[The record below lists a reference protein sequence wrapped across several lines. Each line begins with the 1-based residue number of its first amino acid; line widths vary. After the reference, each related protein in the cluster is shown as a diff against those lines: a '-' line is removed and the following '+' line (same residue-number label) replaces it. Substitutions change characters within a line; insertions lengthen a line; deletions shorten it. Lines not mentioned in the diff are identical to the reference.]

1 MGKVLECLGG
11 GLLSHNEHERDTM
24 LCAMWL
30 GTSETVDRS
39 TRGVPRDEGS
49 CVGKHHPAVFRRSW
63 GTAPFQTCLWTLC
76 ISRILLRHGCAMPGL
91 ADHEHPKDEIGTTAS

>member
-1 MGKVLECLGG
+1 MGKVLERLGG

-39 TRGVPRDEGS
+39 TRGVPRNEGS

-63 GTAPFQTCLWTLC
+63 GDHFDCSFSDVLSDALHKPNPVATW
-76 ISRILLRHGCAMPGL
+76 LRHARPSRPR
-91 ADHEHPKDEIGTTAS
+91 APKG